1 MTPKYASTATRPRST
16 LAQFRSF
23 EGAGIDPF
31 STSPEVAWW
40 RFMTVRG
47 PLPKRTLDLPEER
60 ALSKATGPAGGY
72 LVPSDLDALV
82 TAARRSRAAIGAVAR
97 NITTENG
104 VTFSLGAASAHG
116 TGSWVA
122 EAAASTPS
130 DETFAQANLG
140 AHKGVTSVIVSEE
153 LAQDSGVPFDEFLAD
168 EFGQRLVALEEPA
181 FATGD
186 GTGKPLGVAHA
197 SSGGTVVNAATGS
210 STSLKWAD

>member
-153 LAQDSGVPFDEFLAD
+153 LAQDAGWRSTNTWPTSSPSGWSRSRRQPSPQVTA
-168 EFGQRLVALEEPA
+168 PA
-181 FATGD
+181 SRSVSHTPAR
-186 GTGKPLGVAHA
+186 
-197 SSGGTVVNAATGS
+197 GS
-210 STSLKWAD
+210 RRSTLPPAPPRA